1 MSNLKVQ
8 NPVEEDVYIE
18 VKAAQDNDVNS
29 RDVAAD
35 LGLTVFNVNA
45 IYAAESYDDYAGGR
59 KPSKTILIATT
70 EPDEEQPEDTEDDAE
85 DEADEEEPDPDPEQK
100 RRSEKVAPA
109 RAGYLTKIV
118 ERKKEENIELSER
131 QEILAQSIKSM
142 WGLLRLLEWRKR
154 ELEREVFDLEAYVRK
169 LSQFIDPNQQ

>member
-59 KPSKTILIATT
+59 TPSKTI
-70 EPDEEQPEDTEDDAE
+70 
-85 DEADEEEPDPDPEQK
+85 
-100 RRSEKVAPA
+100 
-109 RAGYLTKIV
+109 
-118 ERKKEENIELSER
+118 
-131 QEILAQSIKSM
+131 
-142 WGLLRLLEWRKR
+142 
-154 ELEREVFDLEAYVRK
+154 
-169 LSQFIDPNQQ
+169 